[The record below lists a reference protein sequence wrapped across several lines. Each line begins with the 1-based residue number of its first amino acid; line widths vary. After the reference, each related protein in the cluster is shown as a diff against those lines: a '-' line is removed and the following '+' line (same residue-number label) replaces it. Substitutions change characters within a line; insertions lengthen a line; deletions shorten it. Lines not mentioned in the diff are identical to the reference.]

1 MLGGEIMAQEPF
13 LTNPPK
19 RRHSNKG
26 MKRHRI
32 LAFES
37 AGGGMFTS
45 SRAKLVRK
53 GIKINPFLRLNRK
66 HRRHHKRNPF
76 GELMMVGAN
85 PFRGGDIMAR
95 KHHRKASRRHRRN
108 PVRRHRRYH
117 RNPLG
122 TMTALLPMIAAGTA
136 GAVAVRMVP
145 KFVNLTGMM
154 AYGVKAVV
162 VVGGGW
168 AVGKF
173 VSKSAG
179 EGWIIGSAASMIT
192 EILKDTLQTP
202 LLAGLGIDLSEE
214 SQMLTGYSDIGAY
227 ENLQDYELVEA

>member
-1 MLGGEIMAQEPF
+1 MAQEPF

-19 RRHSNKG
+19 RRRSNKG

-32 LAFES
+32 LALES

-53 GIKINPFLRLNRK
+53 GIKINPFLTKRRK
-66 HRRHHKRNPF
+66 HHKRNPF

-95 KHHRKASRRHRRN
+95 KHHRKSSRRHKHN
-108 PVRRHRRYH
+108 PARRHRRYH
-117 RNPLG
+117 SNPLG
-122 TMTALLPMIAAGTA
+122 AMTALLPMIAAGTA
-136 GAVAVRMVP
+136 GAVAVRMIP

-168 AVGKF
+168 AVGRF
-173 VSKSAG
+173 VNKSAG

-192 EILKDTLQTP
+192 EILKDVLQTP
-202 LLAGLGIDLSEE
+202 LLQGLGIDMSEE
-214 SQMLTGYSDIGAY
+214 QGMITGYSGMGAY
-227 ENLQDYELVEA
+227 ENLDDYELVEV